1 MCPPPQ
7 LNFFGFRLSVNFL
20 AYTAK
25 NILTAFLKMP
35 VFGRMPQMLKTWVF
49 NNIHIFSNKAY
60 LPSKQ
65 PIFVE
70 NLLFVENY
78 VERLL
83 KSWKNRWKNGKI
95 CGSSFLN
102 YSFHWFLI
110 FEFNIWYLI
119 FDYGYF
125 CYAFLMAKNKYAINR
140 TGFKNFF
147 FQWRIYK
154 KLCAYFPRC
163 CAIFLPLTKILWYFS
178 YFSAKK
184 YWQKE
189 KYLL

>member
-1 MCPPPQ
+1 MCPPQ
-7 LNFFGFRLSVNFL
+7 LNFFGFRLSVHFR

-25 NILTAFLKMP
+25 NALTTFLKMP

-49 NNIHIFSNKAY
+49 NNIHIFSYRAY
-60 LPSKQ
+60 LPLKQ

-78 VERLL
+78 AARLL
-83 KSWKNRWKNGKI
+83 TSLKNRWKNGNI

-119 FDYGYF
+119 FDYGHF
-125 CYAFLMAKNKYAINR
+125 AIFFLCQKTSLLYNFI
-140 TGFKNFF
+140 FFINFF